1 MTLEDKIALVTGS
14 GRGIGKAIALRLAE
28 DGADVVIN
36 DVDEDLAREIAREI
50 DSRGKNSLV
59 SSADVSSQNQVR
71 EMFEEVKSRFGTLD
85 VLVNNAGII
94 GRGSIEDHSHEDFD
108 RVISVNLR
116 GTYNCSKEAVP
127 IFKDKNGGKIINIS
141 SIAGKV
147 GDITSAP
154 SYGPSKGGVNALT
167 KSLARELAPHGG
179 TVNAVAPHAIETEM
193 SSEWSEKKRKR
204 VTSEIPL
211 DRLGQPEEVAATVA
225 FLASGEA
232 NFITGEIIDINGGY
246 LMD

>member
-1 MTLEDKIALVTGS
+1 MTFGDKVALVTGS
-14 GRGIGKAIALRLAE
+14 GRGIGKAIALKLAE
-28 DGADVVIN
+28 EGADVVVN
-36 DVDEDLAREIAREI
+36 DIDEDLAKETAREVEAKG
-50 DSRGKNSLV
+50 RRSLV
-59 SSADVSSQNQVR
+59 SNADVSNHPSVR
-71 EMFEEVKSRFGTLD
+71 EMLEQAKTEFGTLD

-94 GRGSIEDHSHEDFD
+94 GRGSFEDHSYRDFD
-108 RVISVNLR
+108 RVVSVNLR

-127 IFKDKNGGKIINIS
+127 VLKEQESGTVVNIS

-154 SYGPSKGGVNALT
+154 SYGPSKGGINALT
-167 KSLARELAPHGG
+167 KSLARELAPYGV

-193 SSEWSEKKRKR
+193 SSEWSEEKRKR

-211 DRLGQPEEVAATVA
+211 NRLGQPEEVAATVA
-225 FLASGEA
+225 FLASKGA
-232 NFITGEIIDINGGY
+232 KFITGEIIDVNGGY